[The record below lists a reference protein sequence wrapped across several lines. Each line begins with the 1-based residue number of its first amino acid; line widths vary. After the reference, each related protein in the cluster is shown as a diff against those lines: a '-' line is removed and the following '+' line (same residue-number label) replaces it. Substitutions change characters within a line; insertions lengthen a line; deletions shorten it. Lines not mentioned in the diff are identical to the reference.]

1 MISAGVNVFRLNFSH
16 GSAEEH
22 KARCQMIREISA
34 EEDRYVAVLGDLQGP
49 KIRLRTLA
57 VDAIDVAPGDELIL
71 DTRLADGEGDER
83 HIGVDYQPLAR
94 SVETG
99 DT

>member
-1 MISAGVNVFRLNFSH
+1 MRRTKIVATVGPACDSEALLRAMISAGVNVFRLNFSH

-57 VDAIDVAPGDELIL
+57 VDAIDVAPGDG
-71 DTRLADGEGDER
+71 R
-83 HIGVDYQPLAR
+83 
-94 SVETG
+94 
-99 DT
+99 